1 MRDVHLETRPGRS
14 FFSQAGS
21 FPSKKCEK
29 AGYSFNWIKFSLMD
43 KQITA

>member
-14 FFSQAGS
+14 FFLKLEAFHQ
-21 FPSKKCEK
+21 KKCEK
-29 AGYSFNWIKFSLMD
+29 SGYSFNWIKFNLMD